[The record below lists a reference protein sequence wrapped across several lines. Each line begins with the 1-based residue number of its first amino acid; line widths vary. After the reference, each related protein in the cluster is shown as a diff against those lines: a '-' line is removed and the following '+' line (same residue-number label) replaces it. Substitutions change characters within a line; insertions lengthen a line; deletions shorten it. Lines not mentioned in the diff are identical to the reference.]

1 MHHTNRPL
9 TILNTLSCYI
19 KMLYHPIE
27 WFGKNVSIPKHK
39 WCFLKTNEFFYLKKK
54 CIFNKKTII
63 SNAFKIKVQDTK
75 IEVCSVEKIQIKLFP
90 NGYVDEEIILKKV
103 VWLPT
108 IIPQPILVEGVL
120 NCLLEA
126 FESAR
131 ARA

>member
-1 MHHTNRPL
+1 MN
-9 TILNTLSCYI
+9 
-19 KMLYHPIE
+19 
-27 WFGKNVSIPKHK
+27 FSI
-39 WCFLKTNEFFYLKKK
+39 WKKK

-108 IIPQPILVEGVL
+108 IIPLPILVEGVL